1 MPNQNAIKK
10 LTPRTDNDKT
20 SNTSFMEKYNALYKE
35 PYIEF

>member
-1 MPNQNAIKK
+1 MPDQNAIKK

-20 SNTSFMEKYNALYKE
+20 SNTSFTEKYNALYKE